1 MKPGEDIRQLL
12 IDKYPV
18 VPAYSVPYT
27 VDENGEPTY
36 FMEAYDSDA
45 KKLEK
50 KR

>member
-1 MKPGEDIRQLL
+1 M
-12 IDKYPV
+12 

-45 KKLEK
+45 KKAREK
-50 KR
+50 AIEKVKKEAESQTKKE